1 MIDRRGF
8 LRAAGGAIAL
18 ASLGRTAAAMD
29 ASGFSGLAS
38 ALAGLERDSGGR
50 LGVAVLDSGSGQHS
64 GLRADERFPMCSTFK
79 FLLAA
84 AVLQR
89 VDRGRERLDRNVP
102 IAESDLVPHSPQ
114 TEKHVGADG
123 MRVGDLCRATMIW
136 SDNAAANLLLRTVGG
151 PAGLTRFAREFGDPH
166 TRLDRWEPEL
176 NSAVPGDPR
185 DTTTPAAMA
194 RNLQRLLLG
203 DVLHDASRALLTS
216 WLVDNRTGDT
226 RLRAGLPERWRA
238 GDKTGTSI
246 NADDQGTANDI
257 AIVWP
262 ARRAPLLI
270 ACYLTEAAPDLDA
283 MNAVHAAVARAVV
296 AAAG

>member
-8 LRAAGGAIAL
+8 LRATGGAIAL
-18 ASLGRTAAAMD
+18 ASLGKAVAMD
-29 ASGFSGLAS
+29 APGLPGLAP
-38 ALAGLERDSGGR
+38 ALAELERDSGGR
-50 LGVAVLDSGSGQHS
+50 LGVAVLDSGSGQQAGRH
-64 GLRADERFPMCSTFK
+64 ADERFPMCSTFK

-84 AVLQR
+84 AVLQQ

-114 TEKHVGADG
+114 TEKHVGAEG
-123 MRVGDLCRATMIW
+123 MRVGDLCRATMIR
-136 SDNAAANLLLRTVGG
+136 SDNAAANLLLRTLGG
-151 PAGLTRFAREFGDPH
+151 PAGLTRFVRELGDPH

-203 DVLHDASRALLTS
+203 DVLHDASRALLTG
-216 WLVDNRTGDT
+216 WLVDNRTGDA
-226 RLRAGLPERWRA
+226 RLRAGLPKRWRV

-246 NADDQGTANDI
+246 NADDLGTANDI

-262 ARRAPLLI
+262 PGRSPLLI
-270 ACYLTEAAPDLDA
+270 TCYLTGAAPDIGA
-283 MNAVHAAVARAVV
+283 MDAVHTAIARAV
-296 AAAG
+296 AATY

>member
-8 LRAAGGAIAL
+8 LRATGAAIAL
-18 ASLGRTAAAMD
+18 AGLGKTAAAMD
-29 ASGFSGLAS
+29 APGLPGLAPT
-38 ALAGLERDSGGR
+38 LAELARDSGGR
-50 LGVAVLDSGSGQHS
+50 LGVAVLDGGSGRQA
-64 GLRADERFPMCSTFK
+64 GLHADERFPMCSTFK

-89 VDRGRERLDRNVP
+89 VDRGRERLDRSVP
-102 IAESDLVPHSPQ
+102 IAESDLVPHSPL

-136 SDNAAANLLLRTVGG
+136 SDNAAANLLLRTLGG
-151 PAGLTRFAREFGDPH
+151 PAGLTRFARDLGDPH

-176 NSAVPGDPR
+176 NSAIPGDPR

-194 RNLQRLLLG
+194 RHLQRLLLG
-203 DVLHDASRALLTS
+203 DVLHAASRALLAG
-216 WLVDNRTGDT
+216 WLVDNRTGDA
-226 RLRAGLPERWRA
+226 RLRAGLPNGWRV

-246 NADDQGTANDI
+246 NAADQGSANDI

-262 ARRAPLLI
+262 PGRRSLLI
-270 ACYLTEAAPDLDA
+270 ACYLTEAAPDIDA
-283 MNAVHAAVARAVV
+283 MNAVHAAVARAV
-296 AAAG
+296 AAATA